1 MAMADMK
8 WKWTFGYGD
17 EDAVECPQ
25 LDAFRNDLIAL
36 CRKHGVSIE
45 HERGWGDGDSGHIKL
60 IPYRE
65 GDALDDVFY
74 HLEDAGEGISWLDS
88 ARDQFH
94 ANQQRRYDARR
105 KAEADQKAA
114 LEKRQVDE
122 ALAKGVVL
130 QGKKYRLVPDE

>member
-1 MAMADMK
+1 MSDLK
-8 WKWTFGYGD
+8 WEWTFGYGN
-17 EDAVECPQ
+17 EDAVECPE

-45 HERGWGDGDSGHIKL
+45 HERGWDGEGGNIKL
-60 IPYRE
+60 IPYRD
-65 GDALDDVFY
+65 GDALDDVFRY
-74 HLEDAGEGISWLDS
+74 LEEAERGIPWLDA
-88 ARDQFH
+88 ARVQYES
-94 ANQQRRYDARR
+94 NRNRRAAARR
-105 KAEADQKAA
+105 KAEADLKAA